1 MEKNL
6 QILTW
11 KPFTYQVTK
20 YKSSKKKNKKK
31 KIKEELAWINFPGT
45 EDWSKLDTFHL
56 RVRSK

>member
-20 YKSSKKKNKKK
+20 YKRTSELKKKKKKKN
-31 KIKEELAWINFPGT
+31 
-45 EDWSKLDTFHL
+45 
-56 RVRSK
+56 

>member
-20 YKSSKKKNKKK
+20 YKSSKKKQKKK
-31 KIKEELAWINFPGT
+31 LKRSWLELIFLALKI
-45 EDWSKLDTFHL
+45 DQS
-56 RVRSK
+56 